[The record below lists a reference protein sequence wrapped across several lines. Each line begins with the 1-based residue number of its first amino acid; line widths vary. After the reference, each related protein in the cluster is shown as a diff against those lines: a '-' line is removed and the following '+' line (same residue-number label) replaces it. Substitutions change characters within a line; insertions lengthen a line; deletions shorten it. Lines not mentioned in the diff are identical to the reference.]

1 MASTTTADHDDD
13 PTPFA
18 AEVRTPAVIIDS
30 DAFAGNKLPATA
42 GELKPRAQA
51 PGTRTSQ
58 SVPVGEFD
66 RDANTR
72 QQTTA
77 RRDAAEALLQVPD
90 DETPVEDLVDDDD
103 DEQNDDGE
111 HDDQNDDHDE
121 DGADRDPHAAHDV
134 HADYERRRS
143 QADVSSGTHEAG
155 TEKFERGDPT
165 DIKAPAAP
173 DATEIQT
180 PRSRAHLTGGTL
192 RRSAALRRKRGLYG
206 DVRYV
211 FTALFGVR
219 RSRREL
225 GELEQRQELR
235 ATSRRRHLITAGRAA
250 ATMESFDHPALG
262 RARDTLSLIE
272 EERSKHQGA
281 VAASDAELD
290 RVRRDRET
298 NVKAHAEA
306 TLKADA
312 ELAELAKKLEPLEKE
327 ALAARKKAAELRDE
341 VQRIDKKIGDT
352 EALLVSVKGE
362 KLDKA
367 GVHAD
372 IATFKANKQAVL
384 RDEPK
389 IAAELDQLNPRL
401 AALDATRSEL
411 QKKKLELDKA
421 DQDDQ
426 RRTLELLEAIG
437 AKRKVVE
444 RASADA
450 EAARDNALFELGER
464 LYVDRPKQLTPELS
478 PIDRIDLEI
487 GEDERRAME
496 VREILSNIDKAKFAR
511 GMAMIILAVGAAG
524 TLVWLIY
531 TASG

>member
-1 MASTTTADHDDD
+1 M
-13 PTPFA
+13 
-18 AEVRTPAVIIDS
+18 IIDA
-30 DAFAGNKLPATA
+30 DAFAGNKLPAAA
-42 GELKPRAQA
+42 GELKPRVQSPAKLA
-51 PGTRTSQ
+51 RQ
-58 SVPVGEFD
+58 SVPMGEFD
-66 RDANTR
+66 NAVDTK

-77 RRDAAEALLQVPD
+77 RSDSALVEIPD
-90 DETPVEDLVDDDD
+90 NDLVDDDD
-103 DEQNDDGE
+103 DDPQDND
-111 HDDQNDDHDE
+111 
-121 DGADRDPHAAHDV
+121 ASDPHAAHDV
-134 HADYERRRS
+134 HAESERRRS
-143 QADVSSGTHEAG
+143 EADAAAMAAEPGTA
-155 TEKFERGDPT
+155 KFERGDPT
-165 DIKAPAAP
+165 DIGAPGPP
-173 DATEIQT
+173 DVTEIQSQ
-180 PRSRAHLTGGTL
+180 RSRSHLTGGTL

-225 GELEQRQELR
+225 AELEHRQEVR

-250 ATMESFDHPALG
+250 ATMDDFDHPALG

-272 EERSKHQGA
+272 EERARHQGA

-306 TLKADA
+306 IAKADV
-312 ELAELAKKLEPLEKE
+312 ELAEVAKTLEPLEKE
-327 ALAARKKAAELRDE
+327 AGAARKTAAELRDE
-341 VQRIDKKIGDT
+341 VQRIDRKIADT
-352 EALLVSVKGE
+352 EALLVSVRGE

-367 GVHAD
+367 GVQAD

-384 RDEPK
+384 RDEPA
-389 IAAELDQLNPRL
+389 IAAELDQLNPRM
-401 AALDATRSEL
+401 AALEGTRSDLE
-411 QKKKLELDKA
+411 KKKIELDKA
-421 DQDDQ
+421 DQADQ

-496 VREILSNIDKAKFAR
+496 IKEILSNIDRGKLAR
-511 GMAMIILAVGAAG
+511 GTAMIILALGAVG
-524 TLVWLIY
+524 TLVWLIV
-531 TASG
+531 TAT